1 MSHGIIESIG
11 LEEWMTTPPG
21 QYLMAWEKKQFDR
34 TVADIFGFHA
44 LQLGLTSFEGLDT
57 NRMPYKWTAK
67 VFENKEYSQ
76 LPQLLDEKDSG
87 SKVTDVTN
95 VTDPKK
101 YSLILDSRALP
112 FPDQSIDLI
121 LLPHTLEISP
131 DPHATLRE
139 VERVLVPEGRVVIS
153 GLNPVSLWGFCQ
165 IRVNAYRSLGLDTS
179 FLPQEG
185 DFIAY
190 RRLRDWLKLLSFEV
204 EGGRFGVYRPAFKT
218 QTWLNRFAWMDNAGD
233 RWWPIFGSVYF
244 LLAVK
249 RVRGMKMVGPVWKRP
264 HARARS
270 AVAGINSSAAN
281 KVENSLAST
290 EN

>member
-11 LEEWMTTPPG
+11 LEEWMMTPPG

-44 LQLGLTSFEGLDT
+44 IQLGLSSFEGLDT

-67 VFENKEYSQ
+67 VFENKEHSQ
-76 LPQLLDEKDSG
+76 LPQILDEKNGS
-87 SKVTDVTN
+87 SKVAH
-95 VTDPKK
+95 PKK
-101 YSLILDSRALP
+101 YSIILDSRALP

-165 IRVNAYRSLGLDTS
+165 KRVNAYRGLGLDSS

-185 DFIAY
+185 DVIGY
-190 RRLRDWLKLLSFEV
+190 WRLRDWLKLLSFEV
-204 EGGRFGVYRPAFKT
+204 EGGRFGAYRPAFKT
-218 QTWLNRFAWMDNAGD
+218 ETWLNRFAWMDSAGD
-233 RWWPIFGSVYF
+233 RWWPILGSVYF

-270 AVAGINSSAAN
+270 AVASVNSSSAN
-281 KVENSLAST
+281 KVENFLGAS
-290 EN
+290 ED